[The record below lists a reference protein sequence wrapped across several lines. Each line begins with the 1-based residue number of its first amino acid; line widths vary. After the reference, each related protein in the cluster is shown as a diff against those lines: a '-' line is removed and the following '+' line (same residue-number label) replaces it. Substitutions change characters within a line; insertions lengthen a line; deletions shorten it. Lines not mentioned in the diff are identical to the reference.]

1 MIGENKNVKYMK
13 LQELRMILKTQQYPK
28 MVVEIGIKK
37 SLATPQ
43 EQLPSE
49 KLKNSDDFTEVLIST
64 YNPNNPN
71 VLPKVSKPPN
81 LKIFAKRQPSN
92 LKRLLCSSNFSTNK
106 QQSARKVAF
115 VAIIL
120 PRVNSLNLR
129 IGTKHFQNLI

>member
-49 KLKNSDDFTEVLIST
+49 KLKNSDD
-64 YNPNNPN
+64 
-71 VLPKVSKPPN
+71 
-81 LKIFAKRQPSN
+81 
-92 LKRLLCSSNFSTNK
+92 
-106 QQSARKVAF
+106 
-115 VAIIL
+115 IL
-120 PRVNSLNLR
+120 PCTY
-129 IGTKHFQNLI
+129 IYI